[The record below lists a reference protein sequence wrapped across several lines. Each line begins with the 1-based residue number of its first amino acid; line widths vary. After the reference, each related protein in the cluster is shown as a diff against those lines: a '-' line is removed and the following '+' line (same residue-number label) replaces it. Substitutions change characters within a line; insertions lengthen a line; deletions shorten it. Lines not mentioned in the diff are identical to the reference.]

1 MRALTAYRSWA
12 ARGLAVAA
20 FGAALAISVPAPA
33 EAQSYGQQMGRDC
46 QSIRT
51 CRFTAG
57 GSYRGCISAYVCRT
71 CRPVRA
77 RCAVGTQTG
86 NCHRLVCTWG
96 A

>member
-1 MRALTAYRSWA
+1 MTAFARRAIAMMAFLAGALS
-12 ARGLAVAA
+12 LAVVLAA
-20 FGAALAISVPAPA
+20 PPAG
-33 EAQSYGQQMGRDC
+33 AQSSGQQMGRDC

-51 CRFTAG
+51 CRFTPG

-71 CRPVRA
+71 CRAVRA
-77 RCAVGTQTG
+77 RCAIGSQTG